1 MSNLKTIL
9 VTATSFVSTIG
20 LRPIWSTK
28 NTEGQPATLG
38 KEAEEIINGNFSV
51 LEAEASKKADE
62 TNASGKVVRT
72 PDGKI
77 PIVDLSGKVDKKVIY
92 NVTQITGVTYT
103 DKTTARNAIPS
114 NLRGLG
120 QFVIYKLSTVWINE
134 KFIGT
139 DVSGWTTE
147 SNWKDIGGVT
157 LEDLAKKA
165 DIVDAEG
172 RYIVRSEAQQ
182 PIAISLTNVNKGLS
196 TDPSILGSL
205 VTATNSNVSD
215 LINISKLGSKIYFSG
230 TLPITNNTTTVLGCF
245 YGPRETGIS
254 LFYRPQSATVK
265 TYTDLEIQVPKGA
278 VSIRFVS
285 VPTYTD
291 LSFKGFPFTAFLTD
305 AFLHTS
311 NISDKIKHIGYASKP
326 NILVSQSFVKGTV
339 YNNDGVLV
347 SGIPVQ
353 SYGYETTFIPVVP
366 GATYDTNIVNLST
379 ALPGIMFYTENKTWA
394 DLGGVTAVSLLKT
407 NDATHLLPR
416 HFVVPDNV
424 HWIRYQLTSNPA
436 PSLGWQ
442 IVQRFAEAPPL
453 SVVMSLEDIQGA
465 ESISSNPELFRQ
477 NNLIVGKT
485 IFLDGTIAT
494 YAALSYN
501 DELIPVK
508 ADTLYNT
515 TIPTIGNNQTLHFYN
530 SAGTWLTCRDPLDGK
545 FFTPP
550 NTIAMKYNILTTN
563 KGVMYSIKKAGQGV
577 TFPDLYVS
585 EDNIISSGNS
595 GMLISARNDTTFV
608 GSFNTILYALYTA
621 KPKSRVAIISH
632 FTSDGTLN
640 GADGYMQ
647 ALINTQE
654 ALANYR
660 SIYFMNLAKKMYY
673 MNRDGINTLQAWI
686 PDGVHPGSDS
696 SQVAANDLTAQVTEF
711 LRPIFGANWT
721 NKKVGLYG
729 TSISAG
735 YLGTGTLHAG
745 WAKFIERAVVA
756 LGGTVYN
763 YASTGSVMR
772 RRNTGGTLLS
782 NSFMDSNNSWAYQNS
797 IIAKIGTAQEP
808 DLHIFEYGYNDFY
821 WDASDFKKKW

>member
-1 MSNLKTIL
+1 MAQGEVQQFQLTKITDLPQASTIEGL
-9 VTATSFVSTIG
+9 VTIG
-20 LRPIWSTK
+20 VDNTNNSVKVPIELLK
-28 NTEGQPATLG
+28 GNKGDQGDQGVPGQD
-38 KEAEEIINGNFSV
+38 GNN
-51 LEAEASKKADE
+51 LAS
-62 TNASGKVVRT
+62 
-72 PDGKI
+72 
-77 PIVDLSGKVDKKVIY
+77 KVIY
-92 NVTQITGVTYT
+92 NVTQITGVTYM

-196 TDPSILGSL
+196 TDPSILGQL
-205 VTATNSNVSD
+205 TNYTGTNVSD
-215 LINISKLGSKIYFSG
+215 LINISKLGNKIYFSG

-245 YGPRETGIS
+245 YGPRDTGIS

-265 TYTDLEIQVPKGA
+265 TYTDLEITVPAGA

-305 AFLHTS
+305 AFLHTG
-311 NISDKIKHIGYASKP
+311 NVSDKIKHIGYASNP
-326 NILVSQSFVKGTV
+326 NILVRQSFVKGTV

-353 SYGYETTFIPVVP
+353 NYGYETTFIAVTP
-366 GATYDTNIVNLST
+366 GATYDTNITNLST
-379 ALPGIMFYTENKTWA
+379 SLPGILLYDQNKTWA

-416 HFVVPDNV
+416 YFTVPDNV
-424 HWIRYQLTSNPA
+424 YFIRYQLNTLA
-436 PSLGWQ
+436 ATPSIGWQ
-442 IVQRFAEAPPL
+442 IVQRFAVAPTL
-453 SVVMSLEDIQGA
+453 SVVLGLSDMQGA
-465 ESISSNPELFRQ
+465 KSISNNPELFRQ

-485 IFLDGTIAT
+485 IFTDGTIAT

-508 ADTLYNT
+508 PETSYNT
-515 TIPTIGNNQTLHFYN
+515 TIPSISGNQTLHFYN
-530 SAGTWLTCRDPLDGK
+530 SAGVWLTCIDPLDGK
-545 FFTPP
+545 FFTPA
-550 NTIAMKYNILTTN
+550 NTAAMKYNILTTN
-563 KGVMYSIKKAGQGV
+563 KGIVYSIKKAGQGV
-577 TFPDLYVS
+577 TFPDLYIS
-585 EDNIISSGNS
+585 EDNIVGSGNS
-595 GMLISARNDTTFV
+595 DVLISDRNDTTFI
-608 GSFNTILYALYTA
+608 GSFNTILDALYKA

-696 SQVAANDLTAQVTEF
+696 SQVAANDLTAQVIEF
-711 LRPIFGANWT
+711 LRPIFGSNWT

-735 YLGTGTLHAG
+735 YLGTGTNHAG

-782 NSFMDSNNSWAYQNS
+782 NSFMDSANSWAYQNS

>member
-1 MSNLKTIL
+1 MAQGEVQQFQLTKITDLPQASTIEGL
-9 VTATSFVSTIG
+9 VTIG
-20 LRPIWSTK
+20 VDNTNNSVKVPIELLK
-28 NTEGQPATLG
+28 GNKGDQGDQGVPGQD
-38 KEAEEIINGNFSV
+38 GNN
-51 LEAEASKKADE
+51 LAS
-62 TNASGKVVRT
+62 
-72 PDGKI
+72 
-77 PIVDLSGKVDKKVIY
+77 KVIY
-92 NVTQITGVTYT
+92 NVTQITGVTYA
-103 DKTTARNAIPS
+103 DKTTARNSIPS

-120 QFVIYKLSTVWINE
+120 QIITYKLTTGWVTE
-134 KFIGT
+134 QYIGT
-139 DVSGWTTE
+139 DVNNWATE
-147 SNWKDIGGVT
+147 SNWKVVGEVT
-157 LEDLAKKA
+157 AADLAKKA

-182 PIAISLTNVNKGLS
+182 PIAISLNNVNKGLS
-196 TDPSILGSL
+196 TDPSILGQL
-205 VTATNSNVSD
+205 TNYTGTNVSD
-215 LINISKLGSKIYFSG
+215 LINISKLGNKIYFSG

-245 YGPRETGIS
+245 YGPRDTGIS

-265 TYTDLEIQVPKGA
+265 TYTDLEITVPAGA

-285 VPTYTD
+285 VPIYTD

-305 AFLHTS
+305 AFLHTG
-311 NISDKIKHIGYASKP
+311 NVSDKIKHIGYASNP
-326 NILVSQSFVKGTV
+326 NILVRQSFVKGTV
-339 YNNDGVLV
+339 YTNDGVLV
-347 SGIPVQ
+347 GGIPNQ
-353 SYGYETTFIPVVP
+353 NYGYETTFIAVTP
-366 GATYDTNIVNLST
+366 GATYDTNITNISSST
-379 ALPGIMFYTENKTWA
+379 PGILFYDQNKTWA

-416 HFVVPDNV
+416 YFTVPDNV
-424 HWIRYQLTSNPA
+424 YFIRYQLNTLA
-436 PSLGWQ
+436 ATPSIGWQ
-442 IVQRFAEAPPL
+442 IVQRFAVAPTL
-453 SVVMSLEDIQGA
+453 SVVLGLSDMQGA
-465 ESISSNPELFRQ
+465 KSISNNPELFRQ

-485 IFLDGTIAT
+485 IFTDGTIAT

-508 ADTLYNT
+508 PETSYNT
-515 TIPTIGNNQTLHFYN
+515 TIPSISGNQTLHFYN
-530 SAGTWLTCRDPLDGK
+530 SAGVWLTCIDPLDGK
-545 FFTPP
+545 FFTPA
-550 NTIAMKYNILTTN
+550 NTAAMKYNILTTN

-577 TFPDLYVS
+577 TFPDLYIS
-585 EDNIISSGNS
+585 EDNIVGSGNS
-595 GMLISARNDTTFV
+595 DVLISDRNDTTFI
-608 GSFNTILYALYTA
+608 GSFNTILDALYKA

-696 SQVAANDLTAQVTEF
+696 SQVAANDLTAQVIEF
-711 LRPIFGANWT
+711 LRPIFGSNWT

-735 YLGTGTLHAG
+735 YLGTGTNHAG

-782 NSFMDSNNSWAYQNS
+782 NSFMDSANSWAYQNS